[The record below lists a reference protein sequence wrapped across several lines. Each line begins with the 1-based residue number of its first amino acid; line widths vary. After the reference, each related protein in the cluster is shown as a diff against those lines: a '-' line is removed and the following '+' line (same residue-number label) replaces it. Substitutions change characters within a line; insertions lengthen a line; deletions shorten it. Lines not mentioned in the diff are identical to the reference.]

1 MNGQTSSGNN
11 IEAALPQNFI
21 RLPLLFLIYRNNL
34 FDKLAFKPKH
44 FLKTSLFFVVQDLTT
59 KTKDLNNGLNQIKN
73 SNNFPWKMN
82 FIPDPSKQAPEVTL
96 PQVPLNFYHT
106 VSQTDMQ
113 IHLGMLLDMKLV
125 YNNLQFVCLI
135 SP

>member
-59 KTKDLNNGLNQIKN
+59 KTKDLNNGLNQTKN

-82 FIPDPSKQAPEVTL
+82 FIPDPSKQVPEVML
-96 PQVPLNFYHT
+96 PQKKYKKRSCT
-106 VSQTDMQ
+106 VEFLSHCQSNRHADTFRD
-113 IHLGMLLDMKLV
+113 V
-125 YNNLQFVCLI
+125 A
-135 SP
+135 